1 MEDTGIVYL
10 LRLKEGIMN
19 TIWVVVA
26 ESSRAKLYAA
36 DASGKEL
43 IEIEHFEHGD
53 SRRHARDITS
63 DLPGRTIGSDG
74 SHHAMEAETDIKT
87 EEAIQFS
94 RQINQY
100 LQAALN
106 KHEFGKLMIIAA
118 PAFLGHL
125 RAHMDAQV
133 AKLVVFE
140 LPKNLAQYN
149 ADQIRTY
156 LPAHL

>member
-1 MEDTGIVYL
+1 
-10 LRLKEGIMN
+10 MN

-26 ESSRAKLYAA
+26 ESSRAKVYAT
-36 DASGKEL
+36 DALGKAL
-43 IEIEHFEHGD
+43 SEIQHFEHED

-63 DLPGRTIGSDG
+63 DLPGRTVGSDG
-74 SHHAMEAETDIKT
+74 SHHAETDIKE
-87 EEAIQFS
+87 EEAVQFS
-94 RQINQY
+94 RQINKY
-100 LQAALN
+100 LQAAVS
-106 KHEFGKLMIIAA
+106 KHQFGKLMVIAA

-133 AKLVVFE
+133 AKLIVFE

-149 ADQIRTY
+149 ADQIRIY

>member
-1 MEDTGIVYL
+1 
-10 LRLKEGIMN
+10 MN

-26 ESSRAKLYAA
+26 EASRANVYET

-43 IEIEHFEHGD
+43 VEIEGFYHAE

-63 DLPGRTIGSDG
+63 DLPGRTVGSDG
-74 SHHAMEAETDIKT
+74 SHHAMEAETGIKE
-87 EEAIQFS
+87 EEAVQFS
-94 RQINQY
+94 RQINKY
-100 LQAALN
+100 LHAAVS
-106 KHEFGKLMIIAA
+106 KHQFARLMVIAP

-140 LPKNLAQYN
+140 LPKNLVQCDTA
-149 ADQIRTY
+149 QIRAH